1 MAESVTPLVCPLKVT
16 GLLPSNADQIRN
28 WKSDA
33 PLSITISINKYS
45 YGNQQVTR
53 ISRMYYNFWVP
64 CPEGKK
70 RQVVISATCPF
81 NSLYIRMI

>member
-45 YGNQQVTR
+45 YGINKLQELVECII
-53 ISRMYYNFWVP
+53 ISEYLDRKERND
-64 CPEGKK
+64 K
-70 RQVVISATCPF
+70 
-81 NSLYIRMI
+81 